1 MDRNL
6 NQKAFEFKE
15 NCLSTEISFDKNDA
29 QTLEKRQQVKE
40 KLTKNTEITEDV
52 EELLTSIEQYCF
64 IILQS
69 LN

>member
-6 NQKAFEFKE
+6 NQKDFEFKE
-15 NCLSTEISFDKNDA
+15 NWLSSEKSFDENDA
-29 QTLEKRQQVKE
+29 QTLDKREQVKE
-40 KLTKNTEITEDV
+40 KLTKSIETTQDID
-52 EELLTSIEQYCF
+52 ELLTSIEQYCF

>member
-1 MDRNL
+1 ML
-6 NQKAFEFKE
+6 KPSK
-15 NCLSTEISFDKNDA
+15 K
-29 QTLEKRQQVKE
+29 KQQVKE

-52 EELLTSIEQYCF
+52 EELLISIEQYCF

>member
-1 MDRNL
+1 MDQDL
-6 NQKAFEFKE
+6 NQEAFESKHNSFKAD
-15 NCLSTEISFDKNDA
+15 FVYDKKDA

-40 KLTKNTEITEDV
+40 KLTKNTEITEDL

>member
-15 NCLSTEISFDKNDA
+15 NCLSTEISFDKNDD
-29 QTLEKRQQVKE
+29 QTLKKRQQVKE

>member
-29 QTLEKRQQVKE
+29 QTLKKRQQVKE
-40 KLTKNTEITEDV
+40 KLTKNIEITEDV
-52 EELLTSIEQYCF
+52 EELLISIEQYCF

>member
-29 QTLEKRQQVKE
+29 QTLEKRQQVRE
-40 KLTKNTEITEDV
+40 KLKKSMKTTQDV
-52 EELLTSIEQYCF
+52 DELLSSIEHYCF
-64 IILQS
+64 IILKS
-69 LN
+69 LK

>member
-29 QTLEKRQQVKE
+29 QTLKKKTTSKRKID
-40 KLTKNTEITEDV
+40 KKYRN
-52 EELLTSIEQYCF
+52 
-64 IILQS
+64 
-69 LN
+69 N

>member
-29 QTLEKRQQVKE
+29 QTLKKRQQVKE
-40 KLTKNTEITEDV
+40 KLTKNTEMLEARDK
-52 EELLTSIEQYCF
+52 
-64 IILQS
+64 
-69 LN
+69 

>member
-29 QTLEKRQQVKE
+29 QTLKKRQQVKE

>member
-29 QTLEKRQQVKE
+29 QTLKKKQQVKE

-52 EELLTSIEQYCF
+52 EELLISIEQYCF

>member
-29 QTLEKRQQVKE
+29 QTLKKKKQVKE

-52 EELLTSIEQYCF
+52 EELLISIEQYCF

>member
-6 NQKAFEFKE
+6 NQEAFKFKE
-15 NCLSTEISFDKNDA
+15 NCLSTEISFDENDA
-29 QTLEKRQQVKE
+29 QTLKKRQQVKE
-40 KLTKNTEITEDV
+40 KLTKNTEITQDID
-52 EELLTSIEQYCF
+52 ELLTSIEQYCF

>member
-1 MDRNL
+1 MVYFVVSFIL
-6 NQKAFEFKE
+6 IYKYIHEE
-15 NCLSTEISFDKNDA
+15 NSFDKNDA
-29 QTLEKRQQVKE
+29 QTLKKRQQVKE

-52 EELLTSIEQYCF
+52 EELLISIEQYCF